1 MFHKLLLGK
10 TYDLSSYVQHY
21 SGVDFWVE
29 FWEEQAVQKQS
40 SEELCHQQNEA
51 T

>member
-1 MFHKLLLGK
+1 MSRI
-10 TYDLSSYVQHY
+10 TPDLT
-21 SGVDFWVE
+21 SGLF